1 MNQVFEI
8 NVDKSQMI
16 YVLVFILLPD
26 CSRGYFGE
34 ECAGK
39 CSDKCYGCNN
49 INGVCDSGC
58 RPGWRGD
65 YCHEGLIC
73 NLLCIINNF
82 GLWMLVFCF

>member
-49 INGVCDSGC
+49 INGVCVTLDVDQDG
-58 RPGWRGD
+58 G
-65 YCHEGLIC
+65 EITV
-73 NLLCIINNF
+73 
-82 GLWMLVFCF
+82 MKV